1 MLMMLKPTRLF
12 LKTLIFSALA
22 FPANAETLPG
32 LQDCVSVSSGDY
44 VYMRDYDAADPTRD
58 CKAAPSQI
66 SSYVSS
72 VSAAGSDRS
81 IQFNNASALGGSSTF
96 VYTNTDRVGL
106 GTGSPNSRYNMQI
119 SGPGDIALGAV
130 KDSDFWGIEVGESST
145 KIGGFYWRNTLE
157 RVEFAT
163 YGYSYPIVFGNDW
176 LTLATSGNVGV
187 GATSPG
193 AQLQVS
199 AGAAATKGLIV
210 KGAASQSANLQ
221 EWQTNAGTTITIVDS
236 AGIPTLRKDIT
247 SGNQYYDAMYVANQ
261 GAFKVWPTQ
270 KLVTFGGRTADNRV
284 DLYGGSQYGDGAQFT
299 VYGASYS
306 TDTSRQ
312 GAAEFMVKSGQR
324 FGLFEYDG
332 ILENLAVFK
341 KDGVV
346 IGRGSYFAQPTPN
359 AQLDVTAR
367 TASTIGT
374 IVKGAASQ
382 TANLQE
388 WQDSS
393 GAAMANVSSAG
404 NFTLADDKFL
414 GLSTTGARIIFDD
427 QTIDRV
433 NFASANVS
441 IGTTPTSANRL
452 IVGDTRTV
460 GSTGAAY
467 HLTRL
472 ENNAT
477 FTNTTG
483 GPSVSSLQI
492 VSTGAANTSSGST
505 GATISAINA
514 THTDTVTLNTASGTY
529 TSDGNRFSVTGSYTV
544 NNLNEVQQNGVRS
557 NLTLS
562 SATIGASAA
571 FRQTGFNSLVSGNL
585 GTTGT
590 TNKKGFDADVSGTAG
605 VAYGYHITN
614 ISGASTLYGFY
625 MADTDTSIKHL
636 LARDSQKTYFGSGED
651 VAIYYTGTD
660 WVFDAEQATNAYV
673 FNSSGNNTDFNIE
686 GDTDPNTFYLDA
698 SADRIGIGTNA
709 PSAQLH
715 TTGTVMMTGLPT
727 ADPGI
732 SGALWNDAGTL
743 KISP

>member
-1 MLMMLKPTRLF
+1 MLMMQRQARLF

-22 FPANAETLPG
+22 FPTNAETLPG

-58 CKAAPSQI
+58 CKAAPSLI
-66 SSYVSS
+66 STYTSS

-119 SGPGDIALGAV
+119 SGPGDIALGAI

-145 KIGGFYWRNTLE
+145 KVGGFYWRNALE

-163 YGYSYPIVFGNDW
+163 YGYAYPIVFGNDW

-193 AQLQVS
+193 AQLQVN

-210 KGAASQSANLQ
+210 KGASSQSANLQ
-221 EWQTNAGTTITIVDS
+221 EWQTNAGTAVTIVDS

-374 IVKGAASQ
+374 IVKGATSQ

-388 WQDSS
+388 WQNSS
-393 GAAMANVSSAG
+393 GTVMANVSSAG

-427 QTIDRV
+427 QTIDTV
-433 NFASANVS
+433 NFASANIGINAAPSQS
-441 IGTTPTSANRL
+441 IRLLANEAKTT
-452 IVGDTRTV
+452 
-460 GSTGAAY
+460 STGY
-467 HLTRL
+467 TPFRFQ
-472 ENNAT
+472 NAST
-477 FTNTTG
+477 VSSSFGATNKTLDLNTTFAG
-483 GPSVSSLQI
+483 SLTNDFSLGSAYAFYSNTTDTTTIPSSDTLYD
-492 VSTGAANTSSGST
+492 TGTLNFIHNAQANTIAAFSG
-505 GATISAINA
+505 INQYG
-514 THTDTVTLNTASGTY
+514 VNFQVGLSGTAPSIN
-529 TSDGNRFSVTGSYTV
+529 TD
-544 NNLNEVQQNGVRS
+544 
-557 NLTLS
+557 
-562 SATIGASAA
+562 AS
-571 FRQTGFNSLVSGNL
+571 FRQTSMTATVTGNL

-590 TNKKGFDADVSGTAG
+590 TEKTGVALSVLGTADTSKAIDIVG
-605 VAYGYHITN
+605 VASAT
-614 ISGASTLYGFY
+614 TLYGIY
-625 MADTDTSIKHL
+625 MTETGTSVKHKL
-636 LARDSQKTYFGSGED
+636 TNDSQKTYFGTGED
-651 VAIYYTGTD
+651 AAIYYTGTN
-660 WVFDAEQATNAYV
+660 WVFDAEKATNAYV

-732 SGALWNDAGTL
+732 SGALWNNAGTL